1 MGKKLLDELDF
12 NNELDIVSLMLDQA
26 QSVDE
31 IVIFGAGI
39 GGKITNDILE
49 RHDLGHKVKYFS
61 DNNLSKIGI
70 VYCGKEV
77 IKPVEIKE
85 KTYGNRLILIS
96 STAYDVISKQLV
108 DEGIAKE
115 QLYYFQPAG
124 LSIDAD
130 EKDYIWNHIEAF
142 EYAYNLLNDEKS
154 RTIYR
159 CILNY
164 RISKRNKYLE
174 ELSGYVDSEENQYF
188 DMDLL
193 SSYNF
198 ETGFVDA
205 GAYTGDTIYQMN
217 RHFPK
222 FSGEYFAFEAGKE
235 IFAELEKNCNKS
247 KYGFNVN
254 CLNYAIWDEKG
265 ILKFDSSESGAG
277 SRVSDIGDIVECNS
291 LDNLLVGYK
300 VDFIKMDIEGSERRA
315 ILGAEKIIEK
325 NRPIL
330 AICIYHKREDFYDL
344 PQLIESFLPNEYE
357 FFIRQYRYG
366 QSETVLYALP
376 KSRRRYTDESGGIC
390 NN

>member
-1 MGKKLLDELDF
+1 MGKRLVDELDF
-12 NNELDIVSLMLDQA
+12 NHELDIVSLMLKQA
-26 QSVDE
+26 SNADE

-39 GGKITNDILE
+39 GGKITIDILE
-49 RHDLGHKVKYFS
+49 RHDLDYKVKFFS
-61 DNNLSKIGI
+61 DNNLSKIET

-77 IKPVEIKE
+77 IKPMEIKE

-96 STAYDVISKQLV
+96 STAYDVISKQLI

-115 QLYYFQPAG
+115 ELYYFQPAG

-130 EKDYIWNHIEAF
+130 EKDYIWNHMDEF

-154 RTIYR
+154 KTIYR

-164 RISKRNKYLE
+164 RISKSNKYLE
-174 ELSGYVDSEENQYF
+174 ELSEYVDPEENQYF
-188 DMDLL
+188 DMELL

-205 GAYTGDTIYQMN
+205 GAYTGDTIYQMDK
-217 RHFPK
+217 HFPE
-222 FSGEYFAFEAGKE
+222 FSGEYFALEAGKE
-235 IFAELEKNCNKS
+235 IFTELEKNCS
-247 KYGFNVN
+247 KNQYSFHVK
-254 CLNYAIWDEKG
+254 CLNYAVWDEKG
-265 ILKFDSSESGAG
+265 MLKFDSSESDAG
-277 SRVSDIGDIVECNS
+277 SKVSDTGDTVECNS
-291 LDNLLVGYK
+291 LDNLLADYK

-325 NRPIL
+325 NKPIL
-330 AICIYHKREDFYDL
+330 TICIYHKREDFYDL
-344 PQLIESFLPNEYE
+344 PRLIERLFPKEYE

-376 KSRRRYTDESGGIC
+376 KSRRR
-390 NN
+390 